1 MVRINVDNL
10 DLSIQSLERVFGELR
25 KHDPGD
31 YWYEICRPGCVQE
44 FEISIEEAIRLL
56 RRRLRPVMATRR
68 QADDL
73 TFRGTFREG
82 LRAGLFDV
90 ATVER
95 WFTYWDRRNE
105 AAHGGH
111 NRTRGD
117 RIIELLP
124 RFIEDIHALKDFI
137 AEDFDE

>member
-1 MVRINVDNL
+1 MVRVNVDSL
-10 DLSIQSLERVFGELR
+10 DLSIQSLERVFGEMR
-25 KHDPGD
+25 KHEPGD

-56 RRRLRPVMATRR
+56 RRRLRPVTATRR

-95 WFTYWDRRNE
+95 WFTYWDRHNE
-105 AAHGGH
+105 DTHGGC
-111 NRTRGD
+111 NMTRSD

-124 RFIEDIHALKDFI
+124 RFLEDIHALKDFI
-137 AEDFDE
+137 AEEFDE